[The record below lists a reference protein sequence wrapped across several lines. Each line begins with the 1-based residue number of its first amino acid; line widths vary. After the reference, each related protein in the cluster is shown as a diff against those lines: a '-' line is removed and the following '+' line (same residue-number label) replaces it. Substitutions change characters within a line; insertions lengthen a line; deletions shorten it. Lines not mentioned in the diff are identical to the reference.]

1 MHVHNIVYIYYN
13 CTAWEMKP
21 MLSRIGEKI
30 INKDKI
36 HQTIDAVLEMRG
48 KGFSQQEVANRVGLD
63 RTVISKLET
72 LGEVRKGGLV
82 AIVGFPIQNCEE
94 LRQMA
99 RQEGV
104 DYLLLLSEAE
114 RWDFV
119 QSKTGIEL
127 FNDIMQI
134 IATLRKYDIVIMLGS
149 NMRIKLTE
157 TLLDQEVIG
166 VEIGASPIA
175 DDKYVDPEKVRDIIR
190 QLRF

>member
-1 MHVHNIVYIYYN
+1 
-13 CTAWEMKP
+13 

>member
-1 MHVHNIVYIYYN
+1 
-13 CTAWEMKP
+13 
-21 MLSRIGEKI
+21 MLIRIGEKI
-30 INKDKI
+30 INKEKI

-48 KGFSQQEVANRVGLD
+48 KGFSQQEAANRVGLD

-104 DYLLLLSEAE
+104 DYSLLLSEKE

-119 QSKTGIEL
+119 QSKTGLEL
-127 FNDIMQI
+127 FNDIMKI

-149 NMRIKLTE
+149 NMRIKLME
-157 TLLDQEVIG
+157 TLLDKEVIG

-175 DDKYVDPEKVRDIIR
+175 DDKYVDPEKVREIIR